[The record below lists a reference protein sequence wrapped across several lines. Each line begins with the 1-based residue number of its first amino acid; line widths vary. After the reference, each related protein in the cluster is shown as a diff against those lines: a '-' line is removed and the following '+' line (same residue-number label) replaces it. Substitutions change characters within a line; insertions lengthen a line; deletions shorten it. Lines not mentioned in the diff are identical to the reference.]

1 MMNEIRKNLVELTG
15 GICNRNTPR
24 DIKMQCI
31 EECLNMNAYEFM
43 GFDANG
49 SVVRLRPKFY
59 NNRDNKGRFKAH
71 RG

>member
-15 GICNRNTPR
+15 GMCNRNTPR
-24 DIKMQCI
+24 DIKMQVI
-31 EECLNMNAYEFM
+31 EDCLNMNAYEFM

-59 NNRDNKGRFKAH
+59 NNRDKKGRFKAH